1 MPLMELPRQGTPADL
16 DDPSHTVTSGKL
28 LSDCELKRFHDEGFL
43 LLADVCI
50 GAELA
55 RMHGLLAGLFERATG
70 YDEGNL
76 FDMLGTDHKG
86 QAASQPQ
93 LLEPSLY
100 APQLLLTAHFDHIQ
114 AIARQLL
121 GDDAQFNFDHSI
133 VKRAGTLAAT
143 PWHQDEAH
151 HRDPDREFDQI
162 SFWMPMQDVAEHNGC
177 LCYLPGSNQ
186 GAVLPHRSLGGDT
199 SLHALECPDT
209 EFDLA
214 RSVALPMR
222 AGSCV
227 MHGGRTL
234 HGALPNTSGGDRMAY
249 VLVFRGAPRPRTDRA
264 RFAWLDAQHAADA
277 DRKQRWLRHGGH
289 LVVLMRRLR
298 RRWSLRRL
306 AAIMRRRWRVRS

>member
-1 MPLMELPRQGTPADL
+1 MPLMELPRQGAPVDL
-16 DDPSHTVTSGKL
+16 DYSSRAVTVGKP
-28 LSDCELKRFHDEGFL
+28 LSACELKRFHDEGFL
-43 LLADVCI
+43 LLADVCV

-55 RMHGLLAGLFERATG
+55 RMHELLSGLFERATG

-86 QAASQPQ
+86 QAAAQPQ

-100 APQLLLTAHFDHIQ
+100 APQLLLTAHFSRIQ

-151 HRDPDREFDQI
+151 HRDPAHEFDQI
-162 SFWMPMQDVAEHNGC
+162 SFWMPMQDVAERNGC
-177 LCYLPGSNQ
+177 MCYVPGSNL
-186 GAVLPHRSLGGDT
+186 GEVLPHRSLGGDT

-209 EFDLA
+209 EFNVA
-214 RSVALPMR
+214 SSVAVPMR

-234 HGALPNTSGGDRMAY
+234 HGALPNPSTADRLAY
-249 VLVFRGAPRPRTDRA
+249 VLVFRSAPRPRRDPA
-264 RFAWLDAQHAADA
+264 RYAWLDAQHTADA
-277 DRKQRWLRHGGH
+277 DRKQRWLRHGGY
-289 LVVLMRRLR
+289 LVVLLRRLR
-298 RRWSLRRL
+298 RLRSLRRL